1 MMSLLWRSA
10 VLLLVLLLAPWIGD
24 LCAMAGWPLP
34 PLRVPYGGAIVDNL
48 LSVTAVCIAALAL
61 RRAWQPGLPRLLGL
75 HWNGLRGPLLCLL
88 ATLPCWLGLGWMA
101 GGVATFEPRALLM
114 LALLFPL
121 AEEIVFRGFGYAF
134 ARGLGW
140 PPALAVLVQA
150 LAFGAVH
157 WLGAGGGAGEALLI
171 FAITAVGGALF
182 AVADACDGRAIW
194 SGWVLHAS
202 LNAAWSVFDVSGSA
216 ASGLAGIALRIGA
229 VVLAIVLLRRFVR
242 AQQMPVA
249 G

>member
-61 RRAWQPGLPRLLGL
+61 RRAWQPGLPRLIGL
-75 HWNGLRGPLLCLL
+75 HWNGLR
-88 ATLPCWLGLGWMA
+88 WMA

-140 PPALAVLVQA
+140 PAGLAVLVQA

-229 VVLAIVLLRRFVR
+229 VLLAIMLLRRFVR